1 MMKPLI
7 TNTFIINN
15 KHLSSVLSPS
25 TDIVDYNYDIDGVH
39 KLNLLQILRPDV
51 YFGKNLSDKKF
62 FEHSK
67 KYYQN
72 LIEKKIISKKNKHF
86 NLYKIHSEN
95 HSQVGLVTLL
105 DINDYQNNNIKPHE
119 KILVSKGKE
128 RAAQLKKVRYQIC
141 PIYLFFDDKKLKL
154 DFHKETKGNPMIYFK
169 SGNYSHSIFQSK
181 TNYIDKINFNELFIA
196 DGHHRVEGFSQL
208 NKSETKTLFLA
219 VIFPK
224 SQCNNLTYN
233 RSVKFPNNY
242 KRKNFLKDLNRFF
255 DINVASK
262 PIKNKFQIYFD
273 GQMQNLKL
281 KPQFESLGAD
291 CLDFGEFILKRILS
305 IKDET
310 NDERV
315 EFVPPSLGDGY
326 LKNQVDND
334 INNLSTFM
342 RPVKIDLVMDY
353 AKKGKFMPPKATWFE
368 PKPLDGIFFHHIK

>member
-1 MMKPLI
+1 MKPLI

-15 KHLSSVLSPS
+15 KHLASVLSPS
-25 TDIVDYNYDIDGVH
+25 TDIVDYNYDIGGVH
-39 KLNLLQILRPDV
+39 KLNLLQILRPDI
-51 YFGKNLSDKKF
+51 YFGKKLSDKKF

-72 LIEKKIISKKNKHF
+72 LIDKKIVSKKNKNF
-86 NLYKIHSEN
+86 NLYKIHSES

-141 PIYLFFDDKKLKL
+141 PIYLFFDDEKLKI

-181 TNYIDKINFNELFIA
+181 TNYMDKINFNELFIA

-233 RSVKFPNNY
+233 RSVKFPKNY
-242 KRKNFLKDLNRFF
+242 KSKNFLKDLNKFF
-255 DINVASK
+255 DTKVATK
-262 PIKNKFQIYFD
+262 PLKNKFQIYFS

-281 KPQFESLGAD
+281 KSQFKSLGAD